1 MGLELELE
9 IRRQMGA
16 SVVADGG
23 KIYGSKWIGRLG
35 FVSEARNRTGT
46 LQLNGGSRG
55 LLITEFEMEC
65 ANIECYSLHEI
76 GIPID
81 RREVVRFGSHTGH
94 LCCTDIGII
103 LCLNRRF

>member
-1 MGLELELE
+1 MDWETW
-9 IRRQMGA
+9 IRAGSA
-16 SVVADGG
+16 GSNWNVA
-23 KIYGSKWIGRLG
+23 
-35 FVSEARNRTGT
+35 A
-46 LQLNGGSRG
+46 LNGGSRG

-94 LCCTDIGII
+94 LCGTDIGII
-103 LCLNRRF
+103 LCLNRCF